1 MMHDQPLMLTDNPDV
16 EEIVQEDEELDQKG
30 DFKVI
35 IHNDDTTPM
44 DFVLYILLDVF
55 KRPHIMAEAIMWEAH
70 EQGNAIVG
78 AWSKKVAEMKVRQ
91 AHFRARLKGFPLL
104 FTIEQD

>member
-1 MMHDQPLMLTDNPDV
+1 MPMQLIDSP
-16 EEIVQEDEELDQKG
+16 EIDEIIESTTG
-30 DFKVI
+30 EGNEGSVKVV

-44 DFVLYILLDVF
+44 DFVLYILIDVF

-78 AWSKKVAEMKVRQ
+78 AWSKKVSEMKVRQ

>member
-1 MMHDQPLMLTDNPDV
+1 MRDYPVQLIDSPEVDEITESTTDDG
-16 EEIVQEDEELDQKG
+16 EDSSA
-30 DFKVI
+30 KVV

-70 EQGNAIVG
+70 EQGNSIVG